1 MLFSIYGGGRMFKG
15 FYTAASGMLAQQRR
29 TELLANNL
37 ANANTVGYKE
47 DQASV
52 RAFPAMLLSNYEKM
66 NLPVDESLSINR
78 SKYVGTLNTGVY
90 VQETIPSFI
99 QGDLKTTDNSTDI
112 AIADQAMPT
121 DPETN
126 QAGTVLFTVET
137 PDGVRYTRNGNFTLD
152 GSGYL
157 TTANGYYVLN
167 ENGERILLDSDNF
180 TVNAE
185 GEITEGTITNGRIG
199 MSFSAE
205 PSGQLIK
212 EGDGLYR
219 FNEGELPSAY
229 TLNNVQFSLKQ
240 GAIEQ
245 SNVDSSR
252 TMTDMMAA
260 YRTFEANQKIVQAY
274 DQSMQKTVNEIGKL

>member
-1 MLFSIYGGGRMFKG
+1 MFKG

-52 RAFPAMLLSNYEKM
+52 RSFPAMLLSRYEKVD
-66 NLPVDESLSINR
+66 LPVEESVSLSK
-78 SKYVGTLNTGVY
+78 SKFIGSLNTGVY
-90 VQETIPSFI
+90 LQETIPSFS
-99 QGDLKTTDNSTDI
+99 QGDVKTTDNSTDM
-112 AIADQAMPT
+112 AIVDQAMPN

-126 QAGTVLFTVET
+126 QKGTVMFTIET
-137 PDGVRYTRNGNFTLD
+137 PAGVRYTRNGNFTLD

-157 TTANGYYVLN
+157 TTANGYYALS
-167 ENGERILLDSDNF
+167 ENGERIQVNSENF
-180 TVNAE
+180 EVTPQ
-185 GEITEGTITNGRIG
+185 GDITEGLMNRGRIG
-199 MSFSAE
+199 ISFSTN
-205 PSGQLIK
+205 PSAQLIK

-229 TLNNVQFSLKQ
+229 TLNNVQFSIQQ
-240 GAIEQ
+240 GSIEQ
-245 SNVDSSR
+245 SNVDSSK
-252 TMTDMMAA
+252 TMTEMMVA

>member
-1 MLFSIYGGGRMFKG
+1 MFKG
-15 FYTAASGMLAQQRR
+15 FYTAASGMLAQQRK

-52 RAFPAMLLSNYEKM
+52 RSFPEMLLSSYEKV
-66 NLPVDESLSINR
+66 NLPVEESVSINH
-78 SKYVGTLNTGVY
+78 SKYVGALNTGVY
-90 VQETIPSFI
+90 VQETIPSFS
-99 QGDLKTTDNSTDI
+99 QGDVKTTDNTTDM
-112 AIADQAMPT
+112 AIVDQAMPI

-126 QAGTVLFTVET
+126 QPGTALFTVET
-137 PDGVRYTRNGNFTLD
+137 PDGLRYTRNGNFTLD

-157 TTANGYYVLN
+157 TTANGYYVLD
-167 ENGERILLDSDNF
+167 ENRERILLNSENF
-180 TVNAE
+180 AISSQ
-185 GEITEGTITNGRIG
+185 GEISEGTLNRGRIG
-199 MSFSAE
+199 ISFSAT
-205 PSGQLIK
+205 PTAQLIK

-219 FNEGELPSAY
+219 INEGELPSAY
-229 TLNNVQFSLKQ
+229 TLNNVQFAVQQ
-240 GAIEQ
+240 GSIEQ
-245 SNVDSSR
+245 SNVDSSK

>member
-1 MLFSIYGGGRMFKG
+1 MFKG

-52 RAFPAMLLSNYEKM
+52 RSFPAMLLSRYEKVE
-66 NLPVDESLSINR
+66 LPVDKSVSLNK
-78 SKYVGTLNTGVY
+78 SKFIGSLNTGVY
-90 VQETIPSFI
+90 LQETIPSFS
-99 QGDLKTTDNSTDI
+99 QGDIKTTDNSTDM
-112 AIADQAMPT
+112 AIVDQAMPI
-121 DPETN
+121 DSESN
-126 QAGTVLFTVET
+126 QAGTVMFTIET
-137 PDGVRYTRNGNFTLD
+137 PDGVRYTRNGNFTVD

-157 TTANGYYVLN
+157 TTANGYYVLS
-167 ENGERILLDSDNF
+167 ESGERIQVNSENF
-180 TVNAE
+180 EITPQ
-185 GEITEGTITNGRIG
+185 GEITEGQLNRGRIG
-199 MSFSAE
+199 ISFSTN
-205 PSGQLIK
+205 PSAQLIK

-229 TLNNVQFSLKQ
+229 TSNDVQFSIQQ

-245 SNVDSSR
+245 SNVDSSK
-252 TMTDMMAA
+252 TMTEMMAA
-260 YRTFEANQKIVQAY
+260 YRTFEANQKILQAY

>member
-1 MLFSIYGGGRMFKG
+1 MFKG
-15 FYTAASGMLAQQRR
+15 FYTAASGMLAQQRK

-52 RAFPAMLLSNYEKM
+52 RSFPEMLLSSYEKV
-66 NLPVDESLSINR
+66 NLPVEESVSINH
-78 SKYVGTLNTGVY
+78 SKYVGALNTGVY
-90 VQETIPSFI
+90 VQETIPSFS
-99 QGDLKTTDNSTDI
+99 QGDVKTTDNTTDM
-112 AIADQAMPT
+112 AIVDQAMPI

-126 QAGTVLFTVET
+126 QSGTALFTVET
-137 PDGVRYTRNGNFTLD
+137 PDGLRYTRNGNFTLD

-157 TTANGYYVLN
+157 TTANGYYVLD
-167 ENGERILLDSDNF
+167 ENRERILLNSENF
-180 TVNAE
+180 AISSQ
-185 GEITEGTITNGRIG
+185 GEISEGTLNRGRIG
-199 MSFSAE
+199 ISFSAT
-205 PSGQLIK
+205 PTAQLIK

-219 FNEGELPSAY
+219 INEGELPSAY
-229 TLNNVQFSLKQ
+229 TLNNVQFAVQQ
-240 GAIEQ
+240 GSIEQ
-245 SNVDSSR
+245 SNVDSSK